1 MSGPYFGNSK
11 TMIVHDLNRVNS
23 DCKINEVKPKNKKY
37 FDPDSIEQALKE
49 GFKKCTCIL

>member
-1 MSGPYFGNSK
+1 MNGPYFGNSK

-23 DCKINEVKPKNKKY
+23 DCKINEVEPENKKY

-49 GFKKCTCIL
+49 GFKKCKCIL